1 MTIQAYTLVAFLLL
15 LATARLLPAARP
27 KTPKPA

>member
-1 MTIQAYTLVAFLLL
+1 MTIQAYTLATFLLL
-15 LATARLLPAARP
+15 LATARLLPAARL

>member
-1 MTIQAYTLVAFLLL
+1 MTIQAYSFVALFLL

-27 KTPKPA
+27 KTPLPA